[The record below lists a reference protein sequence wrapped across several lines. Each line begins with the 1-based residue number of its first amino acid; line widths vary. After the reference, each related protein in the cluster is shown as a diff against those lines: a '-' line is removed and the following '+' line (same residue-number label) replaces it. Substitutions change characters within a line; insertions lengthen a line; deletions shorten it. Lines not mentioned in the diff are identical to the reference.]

1 MTQREAEAVLADLSA
16 GQWGLFTT
24 KQAAD
29 RGISGTA
36 LGRSE
41 IAGRIERLAH
51 GAYRQ
56 ASVPPSPLDDLR
68 AAWLLTKPSAIAED
82 RLSDHDVVVG
92 HATAAFLHGA
102 GDLLPEPYVFLSA
115 ARRQTRRHDVSFR
128 HRRVDAQDVRLI
140 DGLPTTSIE
149 RTIADLLADRQD
161 DSLVAD
167 VLRDAARTATGI
179 NEDRLVELIDEQNTG
194 RHGPGG
200 RAIYE
205 DLAVLAGVDEIS
217 AVVKSLTSP
226 TAALLLSNAFALQ
239 MDQIMNPI
247 REALTSATGRAALDA
262 IATISKVVDSYPVP
276 KLGPFV
282 TPGMLRGLEN
292 ITAPTMS
299 AASMAA
305 LSNINMPVV
314 TVPTATMAAVRAIQ
328 DNIRLAAEINRSSAA
343 ALAGR
348 DYVSRGIEKSDMIS
362 NMAAGIAAVANA
374 THAAAASAKTAG
386 GDVEAN

>member
-1 MTQREAEAVLADLSA
+1 M
-16 GQWGLFTT
+16 
-24 KQAAD
+24 
-29 RGISGTA
+29 
-36 LGRSE
+36 
-41 IAGRIERLAH
+41 
-51 GAYRQ
+51 
-56 ASVPPSPLDDLR
+56 
-68 AAWLLTKPSAIAED
+68 
-82 RLSDHDVVVG
+82 
-92 HATAAFLHGA
+92 
-102 GDLLPEPYVFLSA
+102 
-115 ARRQTRRHDVSFR
+115 
-128 HRRVDAQDVRLI
+128 
-140 DGLPTTSIE
+140 
-149 RTIADLLADRQD
+149 
-161 DSLVAD
+161 AD

-217 AVVKSLTSP
+217 AVVKSFTSP

-276 KLGPFV
+276 KLGPVV
-282 TPGMLRGLEN
+282 TPGMLRGLEK